1 MVMFLQKPLVE
12 SVHSEQTNPLTM
24 VGQKHFTVLS
34 VSSLVFLTWTLSG
47 RPCHVDI
54 ASMSGSELT
63 PQIHGHECFLYRL
76 TQKEIHR
83 QKKKK
88 KTVRLHS
95 VGVVH
100 RHHTALLWH
109 GPQMESKSSTLFRSL
124 PGQVVYV
131 LSYLLCKSLKGSLL

>member
-1 MVMFLQKPLVE
+1 
-12 SVHSEQTNPLTM
+12 M
-24 VGQKHFTVLS
+24 VGEKHFTTSS
-34 VSSLVFLTWTLSG
+34 VSLLVFLTWTLSG
-47 RPCHVDI
+47 RPCHVDVG
-54 ASMSGSELT
+54 SMSGSELT

-76 TQKEIHR
+76 AP
-83 QKKKK
+83 KKKK
-88 KTVRLHS
+88 KKTTVRLHS

-100 RHHTALLWH
+100 RHHTAYLWR